1 MKGITHGACDYLLKT
16 DICHSSFYNLIFSVD
31 AEAVPKRI
39 LELMNACQ
47 VHIFIKILWF
57 LLTSL
62 INVEERTHILFHS
75 CIFSLSR
82 NIWFRLNI
90 AYIVKLKR
98 TQQAYPC
105 KIGPLVTVHIQC
117 QNKLNCS

>member
-1 MKGITHGACDYLLKT
+1 
-16 DICHSSFYNLIFSVD
+16 
-31 AEAVPKRI
+31 
-39 LELMNACQ
+39 

-75 CIFSLSR
+75 CIFSLSF

-105 KIGPLVTVHIQC
+105 KIGPLVTVHIKC